1 MSAPPFLDT
10 NVLLYLL
17 SSDAAKADRAEAL
30 LAAGATVS
38 VQVLN
43 EFANVALRKLDM
55 TWPETLEALTAIRRT
70 CEVESLT
77 LETHQLATEL
87 AQRYR
92 LSFYD
97 SVIVAA
103 ALLAECRVLYSEDMH
118 DGLRVDKALTIRNPF
133 RPRPGLQSGGSPQ

>member
-1 MSAPPFLDT
+1 VSTPPFLDT

-30 LAAGATVS
+30 VAAGAVVS

-43 EFANVALRKLDM
+43 EFAHVALRKLGLS
-55 TWPETLEALTAIRRT
+55 WPETLEALAVIRRT

-77 LETHQLATEL
+77 LETHQRATEI
-87 AQRYR
+87 AQRYQ
-92 LSFYD
+92 LAWYD

-103 ALLAECRVLYSEDMH
+103 ALLAECRVLYTEDLH
-118 DGLRVDKALTIRNPF
+118 DGLRVDKALAVRNPF
-133 RPRPGLQSGGSPQ
+133 RPRPSAVVS